1 MKRPPR
7 RADLS
12 AGSRPEGDPC
22 AKRRCNAARAKSS
35 ASSACGGT
43 FDERSLTVQ
52 LAELDS
58 QAQAPDIWSDQERA
72 RELMRHRSELQEAVA
87 TARSLREAAD
97 ELEVLLEMTR
107 DDEDGAVEE
116 LAAALARLEPRL
128 DRIEL
133 TTKMTGKHDLAN
145 AYLEIHPGAGG
156 TESQDWAQ
164 MLERLYLR
172 WCERRGF
179 EVEMIDE
186 QPGEEAGIKS
196 ATLLVKGP
204 YAYGNLKSENGV
216 HRLVRISP
224 FDAQSRRHTS
234 FASAHVYPEVDEA
247 VDISIEEKDLRVDRY
262 CSSGPGGQGVNTT
275 YSAVRLVH
283 LPTGIIVTCQNERS
297 QIKNLSSAMKVLK
310 ARLYELELERR
321 EQELDKLKGPKKEI
335 SWGNQ
340 IRSYVLQPYRMV
352 KDLRTGHE
360 VGDTDR
366 VLDGDIDGFIE
377 AFLQAQAQQAAGT

>member
-1 MKRPPR
+1 
-7 RADLS
+7 
-12 AGSRPEGDPC
+12 
-22 AKRRCNAARAKSS
+22 
-35 ASSACGGT
+35 
-43 FDERSLTVQ
+43 
-52 LAELDS
+52 
-58 QAQAPDIWSDQERA
+58 
-72 RELMRHRSELQEAVA
+72 MRHRSELQEAVA

-247 VDISIEEKDLRVDRY
+247 GDISIEEKDLRVDRY

-377 AFLQAQAQQAAGT
+377 AFLQARAQQAAGT

>member
-1 MKRPPR
+1 
-7 RADLS
+7 
-12 AGSRPEGDPC
+12 
-22 AKRRCNAARAKSS
+22 
-35 ASSACGGT
+35 
-43 FDERSLTVQ
+43 
-52 LAELDS
+52 
-58 QAQAPDIWSDQERA
+58 
-72 RELMRHRSELQEAVA
+72 MRHRSELQEAVA

-179 EVEMIDE
+179 EVELIDE

-234 FASAHVYPEVDEA
+234 FASAHVYPEVDEE
-247 VDISIEEKDLRVDRY
+247 VDITVEEKDLRVDRY

>member
-1 MKRPPR
+1 MR
-7 RADLS
+7 R
-12 AGSRPEGDPC
+12 
-22 AKRRCNAARAKSS
+22 
-35 ASSACGGT
+35 
-43 FDERSLTVQ
+43 
-52 LAELDS
+52 
-58 QAQAPDIWSDQERA
+58 
-72 RELMRHRSELQEAVA
+72 RSELQEAVA
-87 TARSLREAAD
+87 TARSLREAAE

-107 DDEDGAVEE
+107 EDEAGAVEE

-179 EVEMIDE
+179 DVEVIDE

-234 FASAHVYPEVDEA
+234 FASAHVYPEVDDE
-247 VDISIEEKDLRVDRY
+247 VDITIEEKDLRVDRY

-283 LPTGIIVTCQNERS
+283 IPTGIIVTCQNERS

-321 EQELDKLKGPKKEI
+321 EQELDKIKGPKKEI